1 MSLAS
6 RPIVSSVVTDPF
18 QYGIRFAEA
27 TYSLMMRHFHGL
39 LLRLPLAAVLALLA
53 VLFGALPAQAAYPR
67 LILISGAEFEK
78 PVVLDRVDEIVDLT
92 TAIATAPAVPGEE
105 VDGRA
110 YLRLSLFWGDA
121 LWEPYVREGRL
132 DELRP
137 EQANQEGR
145 FYPTYRGRDAVI
157 DLLVSGRPGPKRA
170 PKEAL
175 AILARNGVPTSFPA
189 ETHRDQA
196 RWPWVTGGVLA
207 GLATLGGIIA
217 FRRRSR
223 SAPV

>member
-27 TYSLMMRHFHGL
+27 TYSLMMRHFHGT
-39 LLRLPLAAVLALLA
+39 R
-53 VLFGALPAQAAYPR
+53 
-67 LILISGAEFEK
+67 
-78 PVVLDRVDEIVDLT
+78 
-92 TAIATAPAVPGEE
+92 
-105 VDGRA
+105 
-110 YLRLSLFWGDA
+110 
-121 LWEPYVREGRL
+121 
-132 DELRP
+132 
-137 EQANQEGR
+137 
-145 FYPTYRGRDAVI
+145 
-157 DLLVSGRPGPKRA
+157 PKRA

-189 ETHRDQA
+189 ETHRDHA
-196 RWPWVTGGVLA
+196 RWPWVTGGILA